1 MVHVLLAVP
10 LAGQLA
16 DTWECGLEWY
26 TVELSWICVGWEGVK
41 VWRLDDT
48 PGILRRIVH
57 GESE

>member
-26 TVELSWICVGWEGVK
+26 MYSGMELDLCRMGRGEG
-41 VWRLDDT
+41 LET
-48 PGILRRIVH
+48 
-57 GESE
+57 